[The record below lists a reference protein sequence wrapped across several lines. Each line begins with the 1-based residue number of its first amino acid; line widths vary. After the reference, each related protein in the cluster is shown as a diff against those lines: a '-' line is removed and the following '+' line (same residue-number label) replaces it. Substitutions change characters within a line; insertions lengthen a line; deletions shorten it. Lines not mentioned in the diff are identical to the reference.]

1 MKDGTSARGSERKGV
16 VMRRA
21 TLLFT
26 VVAVALLAAPAGV
39 AMGQAQT
46 ITESERIPVS
56 FSVTNPCN
64 GETVE
69 FSGIA
74 HLVFH
79 GTTDDTGGIHEMFE
93 LNLQANGT
101 GTESGA
107 RYQISEG
114 TSGVANSSVTGA
126 EEFTFPTRLLVI
138 GEGTAPNFVVH
149 TVAHVTLDA
158 NGEFTVFF
166 VHEKA
171 ECKG

>member
-1 MKDGTSARGSERKGV
+1 
-16 VMRRA
+16 MRQA
-21 TLLFT
+21 TFLVT
-26 VVAVALLAAPAGV
+26 VVTVALLVATAGV

-46 ITESERIPVS
+46 ITESEHIPVS

-74 HLVFH
+74 HLVSH

-114 TSGVANSSVTGA
+114 TSGVANSSATGA

-138 GEGTAPNFVVH
+138 GEGPTPNFVVH
-149 TVAHVTLDA
+149 TVAHVTLNA
-158 NGEFTVFF
+158 KGEFTVFF